1 MMNKDVLDILCR
13 DHNNRFTEMRD
24 HMSRY
29 NNQIYVLH
37 IYLSIFAGVI
47 LYLFSDNSR
56 NAFAVLVEFKGA
68 AYSIIFTF
76 LTVVLYYLISL
87 MMDALFMTYVNGVRM
102 GMIERLINNGFGEDV
117 MVWETKI
124 ISDVHGIESWSYGG
138 WIKPNYIVA
147 VWIVFVLVFVT
158 GVLIFLWKIFVI
170 KYIYVYSYIMVL
182 LLFFHMLQWYY
193 LHTKAIDYLVDVS
206 KKASY
211 DDLDSGDPKK
221 DMLSM
226 LAPSTISFITIFFGY
241 LPVLLMS
248 MSLDAFWFDSK
259 YSFPFMKIPSV
270 FIGDLFVV
278 PVINYFIVSF
288 LREYQEYLNEKK
300 KLVVVIVLLFF
311 IVLLIING
319 LLNSYWVS
327 DSYLGFMD
335 VDYGVLSVAG
345 WWHFGFSVLEEVLI
359 SSFLVLFAYMAYNG
373 IGDTI
378 KRLFFVIRLLFVFS
392 LFSIG
397 DLVFKIVFIYKFI
410 NINMIINESYSFL
423 PLLFAGGMLIFL
435 RNKVFGIFIESKQ
448 GVTWERDM
456 K

>member
-1 MMNKDVLDILCR
+1 M
-13 DHNNRFTEMRD
+13 
-24 HMSRY
+24 
-29 NNQIYVLH
+29 H

-56 NAFAVLVEFKGA
+56 NAFAVLVEFKEV
-68 AYSIIFTF
+68 AYGIIFTF

-87 MMDALFMTYVNGVRM
+87 MMDALFMTYANGVRM
-102 GMIERLINNGFGEDV
+102 GMIEQLLNNGLGEDV

-147 VWIVFVLVFVT
+147 VWIGFVLVFVT
-158 GVLIFLWKIFVI
+158 GVLIFLWKIFVTN
-170 KYIYVYSYIMVL
+170 YVYVYSYVMVL

-193 LHTKAIDYLVDVS
+193 LHTRAIDYLVDVS

-211 DDLDSGDPKK
+211 DDLDSEGQKK

-226 LAPSTISFITIFFGY
+226 LSSSTMLFITIFIGY

-270 FIGDLFVV
+270 FIGDLFVI

-288 LREYQEYLNEKK
+288 AREYQEYLNEKK
-300 KLVVVIVLLFF
+300 KLVVVVMLLFF
-311 IVLLIING
+311 VVFLIING

-335 VDYGVLSVAG
+335 VDYGVLSIAG
-345 WWHFGFSVLEEVLI
+345 WWHFWFSVLEEMLI

-373 IGDTI
+373 VGDTI
-378 KRLFFVIRLLFVFS
+378 KRLYFVIRLLFIFS

-397 DLVFKIVFIYKFI
+397 DLIFKIAFIYK
-410 NINMIINESYSFL
+410 NISVKMIISESYSFL
-423 PLLFAGGMLIFL
+423 PLLFTGGMLVFL
-435 RNKVFGIFIESKQ
+435 RNKAFSIF
-448 GVTWERDM
+448 VER

>member
-1 MMNKDVLDILCR
+1 MNKDILDILCR

-56 NAFAVLVEFKGA
+56 NAFAVLVEFKDV
-68 AYSIIFTF
+68 AYGIIFIF

-87 MMDALFMTYVNGVRM
+87 MMDALFMTYANGVRM
-102 GMIERLINNGFGEDV
+102 GMIEQLVNNGLGEDV

-147 VWIVFVLVFVT
+147 VWIGFVLVFVT
-158 GVLIFLWKIFVI
+158 GVLIFLWKIFVT
-170 KYIYVYSYIMVL
+170 KYFYVYSYVMVL
-182 LLFFHMLQWYY
+182 LFFFHMLQWYY
-193 LHTKAIDYLVDVS
+193 LHTRAIDYLVDVS

-211 DDLDSGDPKK
+211 DDLDGEGPKK

-226 LAPSTISFITIFFGY
+226 LSPSTILFITIFIGC

-248 MSLDAFWFDSK
+248 MSLDAFWFGSK

-270 FIGDLFVV
+270 FIGDLFVI
-278 PVINYFIVSF
+278 PVINYFVVSF
-288 LREYQEYLNEKK
+288 VREYQDYLNEKK
-300 KLVVVIVLLFF
+300 KLVFVVMLLFF
-311 IVLLIING
+311 VVFLIING

-335 VDYGVLSVAG
+335 VDYGVLSIAG
-345 WWHFGFSVLEEVLI
+345 WWHFGFSVLEEMLI
-359 SSFLVLFAYMAYNG
+359 SSFLALFAYMAYNG
-373 IGDTI
+373 VGDTI
-378 KRLFFVIRLLFVFS
+378 KRLYFIIRLLFIFS

-397 DLVFKIVFIYKFI
+397 DLIFKIAFIYKNI
-410 NINMIINESYSFL
+410 SINMIIGESYSFL
-423 PLLFAGGMLIFL
+423 PLLFTGGMLIFL
-435 RNKVFGIFIESKQ
+435 RNKSFSVFD
-448 GVTWERDM
+448 ER